1 MIPLKIEVTRRYK
14 MHPITNSVSICYLI
28 YECITD
34 FAYCKL
40 CFQTFFILMHDI
52 CHAMSCFVCT
62 SLNVMQ
68 SDRLPFTQ
76 RLCRLFLFICTGT
89 FKSFTVVFVPAFFKP
104 LIQLDQV
111 CLNIVSASENSSQ
124 AQVAL
129 EQYYDTTRLS
139 ATIDLQIIACVTSRH
154 TAIRCVGNLC
164 ELFISR
170 RESWRILGAALCLV
184 TIQGN
189 KQNVSIYPWQAP
201 SGHNYCFRLTV
212 FKITDSCTVGLDV

>member
-89 FKSFTVVFVPAFFKP
+89 FKSFTVVFVPAFFNRRYS
-104 LIQLDQV
+104 LIRF
-111 CLNIVSASENSSQ
+111 AS
-124 AQVAL
+124 
-129 EQYYDTTRLS
+129 T
-139 ATIDLQIIACVTSRH
+139 
-154 TAIRCVGNLC
+154 
-164 ELFISR
+164 
-170 RESWRILGAALCLV
+170 LCLLQKIRHKRKWLWSNT
-184 TIQGN
+184 TILRDYLQLSTCRSSL
-189 KQNVSIYPWQAP
+189 VLPRDTLL
-201 SGHNYCFRLTV
+201 FV
-212 FKITDSCTVGLDV
+212 V